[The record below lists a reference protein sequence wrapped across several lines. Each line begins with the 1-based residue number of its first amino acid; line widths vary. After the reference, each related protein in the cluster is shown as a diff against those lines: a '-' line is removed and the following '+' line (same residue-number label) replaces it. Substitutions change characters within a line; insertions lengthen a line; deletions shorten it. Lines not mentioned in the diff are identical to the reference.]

1 MSIFVPKKVNVGFQN
16 RKDTYTGK
24 LAYVIYFDE
33 TGKLRKEP
41 SWQGWRDKQIPN
53 EIYDNEPIEGFVL
66 NKKVGGDR
74 YSWNPRQTYTRVYD
88 PRGFE
93 FEITI
98 PNLLWILENCN
109 CIKGKGLEGKFV
121 YGWEGKE
128 LLLVPVESPDYKEIE
143 EKSQIRNNNEFIA
156 AKDLIVGGTYETIEG
171 EQYVFMGKFKPWDR
185 ECNEYSWAYRSSSN
199 YGNYEYPLDDSWRTD
214 KINSYRWGGHPI
226 YYRQKQKAKN
236 EFFFIYLNE
245 DGKHRAEHMTKVNKK
260 FVRLVSETRSDYPDM
275 VDILNRYSDYSPE
288 DLEAGKMLELPFERF
303 KKMADVAM
311 KKHCW
316 KNFSVGKQKD
326 SHLEPVRVQWNDET
340 NQWVISERVVKT
352 REKYRGWSLVSLGTE
367 TVEEIEEK
375 KFDSL
380 EECYNYIHPFYGE
393 RYLKNGFLEKRYYY
407 GE

>member
-1 MSIFVPKKVNVGFQN
+1 MSIFVPKKLNVGFQK
-16 RKDTYTGK
+16 RDDTYTGK

-245 DGKHRAEHMTKVNKK
+245 DGKHRVEHMTKANKK

-288 DLEAGKMLELPFERF
+288 DLEADKMLELPFERF
-303 KKMADVAM
+303 KKMADAAM
-311 KKHCW
+311 KEHCW

-326 SHLEPVRVQWNDET
+326 SHLEPVRVQWNNET

-375 KFDSL
+375 KFDNL
-380 EECYNYIHPFYGE
+380 EECYDYIHPFYGE
-393 RYLKNGFLEKRYYY
+393 RYLKNGYLKERYYY
-407 GE
+407 GK

>member
-156 AKDLIVGGTYETIEG
+156 AKDLVVGGTYETIEG
-171 EQYVFMGKFKPWDR
+171 EQLVFMGKFKPWDK
-185 ECNEYSWAYRSSSN
+185 ESNGYSWMFRNHCIGGDYRSS
-199 YGNYEYPLDDSWRTD
+199 GGDGWVID
-214 KINSYRWGGHPI
+214 KFNSYRFEEWPA
-226 YYRQKQKAKN
+226 YYRQKQKGKK
-236 EFFFIYLNE
+236 EFFFVYLNE
-245 DGKHRAEHMTKVNKK
+245 DGKRCPVCMPKVTKT
-260 FVRLVSETRSDYPDM
+260 FIRLVQETRPDFPDM
-275 VDILNRYSDYSPE
+275 VDILNHYSKFSPE
-288 DLEAGKMLELPFERF
+288 DFEADKILELPFEKF
-303 KKMADVAM
+303 EKMAGEEIAEL
-311 KKHCW
+311 KW
-316 KNFSVGKQKD
+316 INFTVGKQKNSYLKPIGISWD
-326 SHLEPVRVQWNDET
+326 NGEKQWIVCEDGMKEQRFDNLEQ
-340 NQWVISERVVKT
+340 
-352 REKYRGWSLVSLGTE
+352 
-367 TVEEIEEK
+367 
-375 KFDSL
+375 
-380 EECYNYIHPFYGE
+380 CYNYIHPVYGE
-393 RYLKNGFLEKRYYY
+393 RYLKNGCLKERYYY
-407 GE
+407 GK

>member
-121 YGWEGKE
+121 YGWEGTE
-128 LLLVPVESPDYKEIE
+128 LLLIPVESPDYKEIE

-156 AKDLIVGGTYETIEG
+156 AKDLIVGATYETIEG
-171 EQYVFMGKFKPWDR
+171 EQYVYMGKFKPWDI
-185 ECNEYSWAYRSSSN
+185 EINSYKDRS
-199 YGNYEYPLDDSWRTD
+199 YWGGGDGEYEYPLVDNWKLD
-214 KINSYRWGGHPI
+214 KFNSYRFMGQPR
-226 YYRQKQKAKN
+226 YYKQKQKTKN

-245 DGKHRAEHMTKVNKK
+245 DGKHLPVHTTKVTKK
-260 FVRLVSETRSDYPDM
+260 FIRLVSETRSDYPDM
-275 VDILNRYSDYSPE
+275 VDILNRDSDYSPE
-288 DLEAGKMLELPFERF
+288 DLEADKMLELPFERF
-303 KKMADVAM
+303 KEMATATM
-311 KKHCW
+311 KKLYW
-316 KNFSVGKQKD
+316 DFSVGKQKD
-326 SHLEPVRVQWNDET
+326 SHLEPVKVQWNNET
-340 NQWVISERVVKT
+340 NQWVIRERVVKT

-380 EECYNYIHPFYGE
+380 EECYDYIHPFYGE

>member
-121 YGWEGKE
+121 YGWEGTE
-128 LLLVPVESPDYKEIE
+128 LLLIPVESPDYKEIE

-156 AKDLIVGGTYETIEG
+156 AKDLVVGGTYETIEG
-171 EQYVFMGKFKPWDR
+171 EQYVYMGKFKPWDIEINR
-185 ECNEYSWAYRSSSN
+185 YKTKSYWGGDGE
-199 YGNYEYPLDDSWRTD
+199 YEYPLDDSWKID
-214 KINSYRWGGHPI
+214 KFNSYKFIGELD
-226 YYRQKQKAKN
+226 YYRSKQKAKN
-236 EFFFIYLNE
+236 EFFFIYLGE
-245 DGKHRAEHMTKVNKK
+245 DGKHSPMYMSKATKK

-288 DLEAGKMLELPFERF
+288 DLEADKMLELPFERF
-303 KKMADVAM
+303 KKMADAAM
-311 KKHCW
+311 KKYYW
-316 KNFSVGKQKD
+316 KDFSVGKQKD
-326 SHLEPVRVQWNDET
+326 SHLEPVRVQWNNET

-375 KFDSL
+375 EFDSL
-380 EECYNYIHPFYGE
+380 EECYDYIHPFYGE
-393 RYLKNGFLEKRYYY
+393 RYLKNGYLEKRYYY
-407 GE
+407 GK

>member
-245 DGKHRAEHMTKVNKK
+245 DGKHRAEHMTKANKK

-288 DLEAGKMLELPFERF
+288 DLEADKTLELPFERF
-303 KKMADVAM
+303 KKMADAAM
-311 KKHCW
+311 KEHCW

-326 SHLEPVRVQWNDET
+326 SHLEPVRVQWNNET

-380 EECYNYIHPFYGE
+380 EECYDYIHPFYGE
-393 RYLKNGFLEKRYYY
+393 RYLKNGYLKERYYY
-407 GE
+407 GK

>member
-24 LAYVIYFDE
+24 LAYVVYFDE
-33 TGKLRKEP
+33 DGKLRKET
-41 SWQGWRDKQIPN
+41 SWQNWREKEIPN
-53 EIYDNEPIEGFVL
+53 ELYDNEPTEGFVL

-156 AKDLIVGGTYETIEG
+156 AKDLIVGATYETIEG
-171 EQYVFMGKFKPWDR
+171 EQYVYMGKFKPWDI
-185 ECNEYSWAYRSSSN
+185 EINSYKDRS
-199 YGNYEYPLDDSWRTD
+199 YWGGGDGEYEYPLVDNWKLD
-214 KINSYRWGGHPI
+214 KFNSYRFMGQPM
-226 YYRQKQKAKN
+226 YYKQKQKTKN

-245 DGKHRAEHMTKVNKK
+245 DGKHLPVHTTKVTKK
-260 FVRLVSETRSDYPDM
+260 FIRLVSETRSDYPDM
-275 VDILNRYSDYSPE
+275 VDILNRDSDYSPE
-288 DLEAGKMLELPFERF
+288 DLEADKMLELPFERF
-303 KKMADVAM
+303 KEMATATM
-311 KKHCW
+311 KKLYW
-316 KNFSVGKQKD
+316 DFSVGKQKD
-326 SHLEPVRVQWNDET
+326 SHLEPVKVQWNNET
-340 NQWVISERVVKT
+340 NQWVIRERVVKA
-352 REKYRGWSLVSLGTE
+352 RKKYKAWSFVEIGTE

-380 EECYNYIHPFYGE
+380 EECYDYIHPFYGE
-393 RYLKNGFLEKRYYY
+393 RYLKNGYLKERYYY
-407 GE
+407 GK

>member
-245 DGKHRAEHMTKVNKK
+245 DGKHRAEHMTKANKK

-288 DLEAGKMLELPFERF
+288 DLEADKMLELPFERF
-303 KKMADVAM
+303 KKMADAAM
-311 KKHCW
+311 KEHCW

-326 SHLEPVRVQWNDET
+326 SHLEPVRVQWNNET

-380 EECYNYIHPFYGE
+380 EECYDYIHPFYGE
-393 RYLKNGFLEKRYYY
+393 RYLKNGYLKERYYY
-407 GE
+407 GK

>member
-98 PNLLWILENCN
+98 PNLLWILENYN

-121 YGWEGKE
+121 YGWEGTE
-128 LLLVPVESPDYKEIE
+128 LLLVPVESPEYKEIK

-156 AKDLIVGGTYETIEG
+156 VKDLIVGGTYETIEG

-245 DGKHRAEHMTKVNKK
+245 DGKHRAEHMTKANKK

-288 DLEAGKMLELPFERF
+288 DLEADKMLELPFERF
-303 KKMADVAM
+303 KKMADAAM
-311 KKHCW
+311 KEHCW

-326 SHLEPVRVQWNDET
+326 SHLEPVRVQWNNET

-380 EECYNYIHPFYGE
+380 EECYDYIHPFYGE
-393 RYLKNGFLEKRYYY
+393 RYLKNGYLKERYYY
-407 GE
+407 GK

>member
-1 MSIFVPKKVNVGFQN
+1 MSIFVPKKLNVGFQK
-16 RKDTYTGK
+16 RDDTYTGK

-128 LLLVPVESPDYKEIE
+128 LLLVPVEYPDYKEIE

-226 YYRQKQKAKN
+226 YYR
-236 EFFFIYLNE
+236 
-245 DGKHRAEHMTKVNKK
+245 
-260 FVRLVSETRSDYPDM
+260 
-275 VDILNRYSDYSPE
+275 
-288 DLEAGKMLELPFERF
+288 
-303 KKMADVAM
+303 
-311 KKHCW
+311 
-316 KNFSVGKQKD
+316 
-326 SHLEPVRVQWNDET
+326 
-340 NQWVISERVVKT
+340 
-352 REKYRGWSLVSLGTE
+352 
-367 TVEEIEEK
+367 
-375 KFDSL
+375 
-380 EECYNYIHPFYGE
+380 
-393 RYLKNGFLEKRYYY
+393 
-407 GE
+407 

>member
-1 MSIFVPKKVNVGFQN
+1 MPIFVPKKVNVGFQN

-245 DGKHRAEHMTKVNKK
+245 DGKHRAEHMTKANKK

-288 DLEAGKMLELPFERF
+288 DLEADKMLELPFERF
-303 KKMADVAM
+303 KKMADAAM
-311 KKHCW
+311 KEHCW

-326 SHLEPVRVQWNDET
+326 SHLEPVRVQWNNET

-380 EECYNYIHPFYGE
+380 EECYDYIHPFYGE
-393 RYLKNGFLEKRYYY
+393 RYLKNGYLKERYYY
-407 GE
+407 GK

>member
-1 MSIFVPKKVNVGFQN
+1 MSIFVPKKVNVGFQK

-24 LAYVIYFDE
+24 LAYVVYFDE
-33 TGKLRKEP
+33 DGKLRKET
-41 SWQGWRDKQIPN
+41 SWQNWREKEIPN
-53 EIYDNEPIEGFVL
+53 ELYDNEPTEGFVL

-245 DGKHRAEHMTKVNKK
+245 DGKHRAEHMTKANKK

-288 DLEAGKMLELPFERF
+288 DLEADKMLELPFERF
-303 KKMADVAM
+303 KKMADAAM

>member
-156 AKDLIVGGTYETIEG
+156 AEDLIVGGTYETIEG

-245 DGKHRAEHMTKVNKK
+245 DGKHRAEHMTKANKK

-288 DLEAGKMLELPFERF
+288 DLEADKMLELPFERF
-303 KKMADVAM
+303 KKMADAAM
-311 KKHCW
+311 KEHCW

-326 SHLEPVRVQWNDET
+326 SHLEPVRVQWNNET

-380 EECYNYIHPFYGE
+380 EECYDYIHPFYGE
-393 RYLKNGFLEKRYYY
+393 RYLKNGYLKERYYY
-407 GE
+407 GK

>member
-24 LAYVIYFDE
+24 LAYVIYFDK

-245 DGKHRAEHMTKVNKK
+245 DGKHRAEHMTKANKK

-288 DLEAGKMLELPFERF
+288 DLEADKMLELPFERF
-303 KKMADVAM
+303 KKMADAAM
-311 KKHCW
+311 KEHCW

-326 SHLEPVRVQWNDET
+326 SHLEPVRVQWNNET

-380 EECYNYIHPFYGE
+380 EECYDYIHPFYGE
-393 RYLKNGFLEKRYYY
+393 RYLKNGYLKERYYY
-407 GE
+407 GK

>member
-121 YGWEGKE
+121 YGWEGTE

-171 EQYVFMGKFKPWDR
+171 EQYVFMGKFKPWDIEINR
-185 ECNEYSWAYRSSSN
+185 YKAKSYWGGDGE
-199 YGNYEYPLDDSWRTD
+199 YEYPLGDSWKID
-214 KINSYRWGGHPI
+214 KFNSYRFIGELD
-226 YYRQKQKAKN
+226 YYRSKQKAKN
-236 EFFFIYLNE
+236 EFFFIYLGE
-245 DGKHRAEHMTKVNKK
+245 DGKHSPMYMSKATKK

-275 VDILNRYSDYSPE
+275 IDILNRYSDYSPE
-288 DLEAGKMLELPFERF
+288 DLEADKMLELPFERF
-303 KKMADVAM
+303 KKMADAAM
-311 KKHCW
+311 KKYCW
-316 KNFSVGKQKD
+316 KDFSVGKQKD
-326 SHLEPVRVQWNDET
+326 SHLEPVRVQWNNET

-375 KFDSL
+375 EFDSL
-380 EECYNYIHPFYGE
+380 EECYDYIHPFYGE
-393 RYLKNGFLEKRYYY
+393 RYLKNGYLKKRYYY